1 MHWSINTLKYIK
13 VNSDGL
19 FKEFF
24 VIIKLLSTQFFFYSY
39 NTYLLLFLAIPRI
52 PANSKNPSLLK
63 SMSKLAEY
71 FLANQITTHN
81 HTYLNTRTSFE
92 RIDLRLAKN
101 NNRKT
106 LDRDETSSNSALEYY
121 WTSFTGYGI
130 KVNRC
135 RKLAKIFMVVRD
147 DATIT

>member
-1 MHWSINTLKYIK
+1 M
-13 VNSDGL
+13 NSDGL

-39 NTYLLLFLAIPRI
+39 NTYLLLFLAIPIRESLPI
-52 PANSKNPSLLK
+52 QKNPSLLK

-92 RIDLRLAKN
+92 GIDLRLAKN

-121 WTSFTGYGI
+121 
-130 KVNRC
+130 
-135 RKLAKIFMVVRD
+135 
-147 DATIT
+147 

>member
-1 MHWSINTLKYIK
+1 M
-13 VNSDGL
+13 NSDGL

-39 NTYLLLFLAIPRI
+39 NTYLLLFLAILIRESLPI
-52 PANSKNPSLLK
+52 QKNPFLLK